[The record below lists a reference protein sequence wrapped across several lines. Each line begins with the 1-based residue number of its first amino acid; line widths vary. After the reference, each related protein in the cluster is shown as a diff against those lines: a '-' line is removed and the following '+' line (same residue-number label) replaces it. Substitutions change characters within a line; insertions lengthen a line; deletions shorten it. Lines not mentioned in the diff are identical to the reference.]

1 MKKIFVFVAA
11 IMMTAFVSCG
21 NKTANNEATDSTAVD
36 SIEVVDSLDSVVV
49 DSFAAD
55 TACVD

>member
-11 IMMTAFVSCG
+11 CMMTAFVSCG
-21 NKTANNEATDSTAVD
+21 NKTANNEVTDSTAVD

-49 DSFAAD
+49 DSVAAD
-55 TACVD
+55 TVCVD